1 MTEKPAA
8 VPGGQ
13 PQKFM
18 DHAAV
23 IFSSCLYTGYLPV
36 ASGTWGSLWGP
47 VLYYLLPAGLFP
59 KLLFVAAPVLML
71 AGAFAATRCE
81 RFWGSD
87 PSRVVVDEVVGML
100 VTYLFLPLN
109 GTVIWAGFFLFRLFD
124 IVKPPPARQAEQLPG
139 GWGIMA
145 DDIFAGIYAN
155 LSLRLMILLIPGLV
169 E

>member
-1 MTEKPAA
+1 MTEGAAA
-8 VPGGQ
+8 VPGGR
-13 PQKFM
+13 PQTAA
-18 DHAAV
+18 DRAAV
-23 IFSSCLYTGYLPV
+23 LFSSCLYTGYMPV

-47 VLYYLLPAGLFP
+47 VLYYLLPTGLFP
-59 KLLFVAAPVLML
+59 KLLFVAVPVLTI

-87 PSRVVVDEVVGML
+87 PSRVVVDEVAGML
-100 VTYLFLPLN
+100 VTYLFLPLT

-124 IVKPPPARQAEQLPG
+124 IVKPPPARQAERLPG
-139 GWGIMA
+139 GWGIMT

-155 LSLRLMILLIPGLV
+155 LSLWLMILLFPGLV